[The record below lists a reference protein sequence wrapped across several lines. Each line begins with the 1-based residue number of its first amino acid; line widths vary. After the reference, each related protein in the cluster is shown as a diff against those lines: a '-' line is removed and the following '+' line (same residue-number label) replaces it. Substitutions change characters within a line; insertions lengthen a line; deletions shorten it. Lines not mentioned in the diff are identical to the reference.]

1 MEPEI
6 KVSEKP
12 ESQPKA
18 NMLRQLILINFM
30 FFRKKYIKKKKKP
43 NPSIDCATPQLFQEF
58 IARIVNFAATST
70 STRARKRTP

>member
-30 FFRKKYIKKKKKP
+30 FFRKKYI
-43 NPSIDCATPQLFQEF
+43 
-58 IARIVNFAATST
+58 
-70 STRARKRTP
+70 

>member
-30 FFRKKYIKKKKKP
+30 FFRKKYKNKKTKSLYRLRNAPVVPRIYCK
-43 NPSIDCATPQLFQEF
+43 DC
-58 IARIVNFAATST
+58 
-70 STRARKRTP
+70 

>member
-30 FFRKKYIKKKKKP
+30 FFRKKYIKKKKNQIP
-43 NPSIDCATPQLFQEF
+43 LSIAQRPSCSKNLLQGLLISL
-58 IARIVNFAATST
+58 RL
-70 STRARKRTP
+70 RLR